1 MSSSDLANFLAS
13 NGLRIFKLN
22 PAAGNVP
29 VCYCRIA
36 DDDQGRALLRQL
48 NQVEA
53 EGHIGNF
60 RGAHAVIVTGGI
72 AKLEEL
78 GLGVITI
85 LPPETFIARLRAE
98 HAENN
103 PAWNQGAGK

>member
-13 NGLRIFKLN
+13 NGLRIFKIN
-22 PAAGNVP
+22 PAKGNEA

-48 NQVEA
+48 NQIEA
-53 EGHIGNF
+53 AGHIGDF

-72 AKLEEL
+72 SKLEEL
-78 GLGVITI
+78 GLGVITV
-85 LPPETFIARLRAE
+85 LPTEAFINRLRTE
-98 HAENN
+98 HREA
-103 PAWNQGAGK
+103 AAAVGK